1 MTFRVGLPPSF
12 RVLGE
17 TDFRPLLLGAS
28 ISSLGDKLVPV
39 ALAFAVLRLD
49 ASPAALGFVLASAMV
64 PMVALL
70 VVGGVWGDRLPR
82 RRVMITCDVIRA
94 TAQALSAILL
104 VAGVAQV
111 WELAVL
117 QAVYGAATA
126 FFTPASQGLVQEAVA
141 ESFLQQANAFLGI
154 SRNVAGVAGPALAA
168 AVVASV
174 GAGWALAADAASFL
188 ASAAFLVRMP
198 TAGRESR
205 SAATPFLADL
215 RAGWR
220 EFRMR
225 SWVWGS
231 VCHFGLFH
239 LLVWAPL
246 LVLGPVVAKTSLGG
260 PSAWATILA
269 AGSAGAIAGGV
280 VAVRLRPERPLV
292 MVFGSML
299 LFAPQL
305 ALLALAVPTFL
316 IATAAFVGEAGMS
329 ALNVTWFATLQARIP
344 PDAVARVSS
353 YDWLGSALFL
363 PLGLLLVGPL
373 AAVLGTP
380 DVLVGAACWALGSC
394 ALMLVLPPIRGFSI
408 LSSPCDGGTD
418 VEISHRAMATG

>member
-1 MTFRVGLPPSF
+1 VTRRIGLPPSF

-17 TDFRPLLLGAS
+17 ADFRPLLLGAS

-49 ASPAALGFVLASAMV
+49 PSPAALGFVLASAMV

-82 RRVMITCDVIRA
+82 RRVMIVCDVLRA
-94 TAQALSAILL
+94 GAQALSAILL
-104 VAGVAQV
+104 VAGAASV

-126 FFTPASQGLVQEAVA
+126 FFTPASQALVQEAVS
-141 ESFLQQANAFLGI
+141 EPFLQQANAFLGI

-168 AVVASV
+168 AVVASI

-188 ASAAFLVRMP
+188 ASAVFLLRMP
-198 TAGRESR
+198 TAGRGSR
-205 SAATPFLADL
+205 SAAMPFLADL
-215 RAGWR
+215 RTGWR
-220 EFRMR
+220 EFRTR
-225 SWVWGS
+225 SWVWAS

-246 LVLGPVVAKTSLGG
+246 LVLGPVVARTSLGG
-260 PSAWATILA
+260 ASAWATILA

-280 VAVRLRPERPLV
+280 VAVRLRPRRPLV
-292 MVFGSML
+292 LVFGSML

-305 ALLALAVPTFL
+305 VLLALAAPTFV
-316 IATAAFVGEAGMS
+316 IAGAALLGQAGMG
-329 ALNVTWFATLQARIP
+329 ALNITWFATLQARVP
-344 PDAVARVSS
+344 ADALARVTS
-353 YDWLGSALFL
+353 YDWFGSALLL

-373 AAVLGTP
+373 AAAFSTREI
-380 DVLVGAACWALGSC
+380 LVGAAVWAVASSVF
-394 ALMLVLPPIRGFSI
+394 MLVLPAVHGFRSG
-408 LSSPCDGGTD
+408 PPPAD
-418 VEISHRAMATG
+418 VPTGAEAFATG

>member
-1 MTFRVGLPPSF
+1 VTVRIGLPPSF

-17 TDFRPLLLGAS
+17 ADFRPLLLGAS

-82 RRVMITCDVIRA
+82 RQVMVVCDVVRA
-94 TAQALSAILL
+94 AAQGLSGILL
-104 VAGVAQV
+104 VTGAAHV

-126 FFTPASQGLVQEAVA
+126 FFTPASQALVQEAV
-141 ESFLQQANAFLGI
+141 SGPFLQQANAFLGI

-168 AVVASV
+168 AVVASI

-188 ASAAFLVRMP
+188 ASAAFLLRMP
-198 TAGRESR
+198 TAGRGSR

-220 EFRMR
+220 EFRTR
-225 SWVWGS
+225 SWVWAS

-280 VAVRLRPERPLV
+280 VAVRLRPARPLV
-292 MVFGSML
+292 VVFSSML

-305 ALLALAVPTFL
+305 ALLALAAPTVL
-316 IATAAFVGEAGMS
+316 IAGAALLGQAGMS
-329 ALNVTWFATLQARIP
+329 ALNITWFATLQARVP
-344 PDAVARVSS
+344 ADALARVTS
-353 YDWLGSALFL
+353 YDWFGSALLL
-363 PLGLLLVGPL
+363 PLGLVLVGPL
-373 AAVLGTP
+373 AAAFGTR
-380 DVLVGAACWALGSC
+380 DILVGAALWAVASS
-394 ALMLVLPPIRGFSI
+394 AFMLVLPAIRGFRSGA
-408 LSSPCDGGTD
+408 PRTEVPAGP
-418 VEISHRAMATG
+418 EAFATG

>member
-1 MTFRVGLPPSF
+1 MTVRIGLPPSF

-17 TDFRPLLLGAS
+17 ADFRPLLLGAS

-70 VVGGVWGDRLPR
+70 IVGGVWGDRLPR
-82 RRVMITCDVIRA
+82 RRVMIVCDVVRA
-94 TAQALSAILL
+94 AAQGISAILL
-104 VAGVAQV
+104 VAGIAQV

-126 FFTPASQGLVQEAVA
+126 FFTPASQALVQETVA
-141 ESFLQQANAFLGI
+141 EPFLQQANAFLGI

-168 AVVASV
+168 AVVASI
-174 GAGWALAADAASFL
+174 GAGWGLAADAASFL
-188 ASAAFLVRMP
+188 ASAAFLLRMP
-198 TAGRESR
+198 TAGRGSR
-205 SAATPFLADL
+205 SVATSFLADL
-215 RAGWR
+215 RTGWR
-220 EFRMR
+220 EFRTR
-225 SWVWGS
+225 RWVWAS

-280 VAVRLRPERPLV
+280 VAVRLRPGRPLV
-292 MVFGSML
+292 VVFGSML

-305 ALLALAVPTFL
+305 ALLALAAPTAL
-316 IATAAFVGEAGMS
+316 IAGAALLGQAGMS
-329 ALNVTWFATLQARIP
+329 ALNITWFATLQARVP
-344 PDAVARVSS
+344 ADALARVTS
-353 YDWLGSALFL
+353 YDWFGSALLL
-363 PLGLLLVGPL
+363 PLGLVLVGPL
-373 AAVLGTP
+373 AAAFGTREI
-380 DVLVGAACWALGSC
+380 LVGAGVWAVASSLF
-394 ALMLVLPPIRGFSI
+394 MLVLPAIHGFRS
-408 LSSPCDGGTD
+408 GAQ
-418 VEISHRAMATG
+418 RADLPAAAEVFATG

>member
-1 MTFRVGLPPSF
+1 MTFRAGLPPSF
-12 RVLGE
+12 SVLRQA
-17 TDFRPLLLGAS
+17 DFRPLLLGAS

-39 ALAFAVLRLD
+39 ALAFAVLQLD

-82 RRVMITCDVIRA
+82 RRVMITCDVVRA
-94 TAQALSAILL
+94 VAQAASATLL

-126 FFTPASQGLVQEAVA
+126 FFTPASQALVQEAVA
-141 ESFLQQANAFLGI
+141 ERFLQQANAFLGI

-168 AVVASV
+168 AVVASI
-174 GAGWALAADAASFL
+174 GAGWALAADAGSFL
-188 ASAAFLVRMP
+188 ASAAFLLRMP
-198 TAGRESR
+198 TAGRRSR

-215 RAGWR
+215 GAGWR
-220 EFRMR
+220 EFRAR
-225 SWVWGS
+225 SWVWAS
-231 VCHFGLFH
+231 VCHFGLLH

-260 PSAWATILA
+260 ASAWATILA

-280 VAVRLRPERPLV
+280 FAVRLRPGRPLV
-292 MVFGSML
+292 VVFGLML

-305 ALLALAVPTFL
+305 ALLALAAPTFL
-316 IATAAFVGEAGMS
+316 IAGAAFVGQAGMS
-329 ALNVTWFATLQARIP
+329 ALNITWFATLQARVP
-344 PDAVARVSS
+344 ADALARVTS
-353 YDWLGSALFL
+353 YDWFGSALLL

-373 AAVLGTP
+373 AAAFGTREI
-380 DVLVGAACWALGSC
+380 LVGAALWAVASS
-394 ALMLVLPPIRGFSI
+394 AFMFVLPAIHGFRSEA
-408 LSSPCDGGTD
+408 P
-418 VEISHRAMATG
+418 RAEVPGKAEAFATG

>member
-1 MTFRVGLPPSF
+1 MTFRAGLPPSF
-12 RVLGE
+12 SVLRE
-17 TDFRPLLLGAS
+17 ADFRPLLLGAS

-39 ALAFAVLRLD
+39 ALAFAVLQLD

-82 RRVMITCDVIRA
+82 RRVMIACDIVRA
-94 TAQALSAILL
+94 AAQGLSAIIL

-168 AVVASV
+168 VIVASI
-174 GAGWALAADAASFL
+174 GAGWALAVDAGSFL
-188 ASAAFLVRMP
+188 ASAAFLFRLP
-198 TAGRESR
+198 TAGRRSR
-205 SAATPFLADL
+205 SAATPFLTDL
-215 RAGWR
+215 QVGWR
-220 EFRMR
+220 EFRTR
-225 SWVWGS
+225 SWVWAS

-246 LVLGPVVAKTSLGG
+246 LVLGPVVAKASLGG
-260 PSAWATILA
+260 ASAWATILA

-280 VAVRLRPERPLV
+280 VAVRLRPVRPLV
-292 MVFGSML
+292 AVFALML

-305 ALLALAVPTFL
+305 FLLALAVPTLL
-316 IATAAFVGEAGMS
+316 IAGAALIGQAGMS
-329 ALNVTWFATLQARIP
+329 ALNITWFATLQARVP
-344 PDAVARVSS
+344 ADALARVTS
-353 YDWLGSALFL
+353 YDWFGSALLL

-373 AAVLGTP
+373 AATFGTQEI
-380 DVLVGAACWALGSC
+380 LVGASVWAVASS
-394 ALMLVLPPIRGFSI
+394 ALMLTLPAIHGFRS
-408 LSSPCDGGTD
+408 GTPQAD
-418 VEISHRAMATG
+418 VSTTAEVFATG

>member
-1 MTFRVGLPPSF
+1 MTFRAGLPPSF
-12 RVLGE
+12 SVLRE
-17 TDFRPLLLGAS
+17 ADFRPLLLGAS

-39 ALAFAVLRLD
+39 ALAFAVLQLD

-82 RRVMITCDVIRA
+82 RRVMIASDVVRA
-94 TAQALSAILL
+94 AAQGLSAIIL

-168 AVVASV
+168 VIVASI
-174 GAGWALAADAASFL
+174 GAGWALAVDAGSFL
-188 ASAAFLVRMP
+188 ASAAFLFRMP
-198 TAGRESR
+198 TAGRPSR
-205 SAATPFLADL
+205 SAATPFLTDL
-215 RAGWR
+215 QVGWR
-220 EFRMR
+220 EFRTR
-225 SWVWGS
+225 SWVWAS

-246 LVLGPVVAKTSLGG
+246 LVLGPVVAKASLGG
-260 PSAWATILA
+260 ASAWATILA

-280 VAVRLRPERPLV
+280 VAVRLRPGRPLV
-292 MVFGSML
+292 AVFVLML

-305 ALLALAVPTFL
+305 FLLALAVPTLL
-316 IATAAFVGEAGMS
+316 IAGAALIGQAGMS
-329 ALNVTWFATLQARIP
+329 ALNITWFATLQARVP
-344 PDAVARVSS
+344 ADALARVTS
-353 YDWLGSALFL
+353 YDWFGSALLL

-373 AAVLGTP
+373 AATFGTQEI
-380 DVLVGAACWALGSC
+380 LVGASVWAVASST
-394 ALMLVLPPIRGFSI
+394 LMLTLPAIHGFR
-408 LSSPCDGGTD
+408 GGTPQAD
-418 VEISHRAMATG
+418 VSTTAEVFATG

>member
-1 MTFRVGLPPSF
+1 MTFRAGLPPSLS
-12 RVLGE
+12 VLRE
-17 TDFRPLLLGAS
+17 ANFRPLLLGAS

-39 ALAFAVLRLD
+39 ALAFAVLQLD

-82 RRVMITCDVIRA
+82 RRVMIACDIVRA
-94 TAQALSAILL
+94 AAQGLSAIIL

-168 AVVASV
+168 VIVASI
-174 GAGWALAADAASFL
+174 GAGWALAADAGSFL
-188 ASAAFLVRMP
+188 ASAAFLFRVP
-198 TAGRESR
+198 TAGRRSR
-205 SAATPFLADL
+205 SVVTSFLTDL
-215 RAGWR
+215 QVGWR
-220 EFRMR
+220 EFRAR
-225 SWVWGS
+225 NWVWTS

-246 LVLGPVVAKTSLGG
+246 LVLGPVVAKASLGG
-260 PSAWATILA
+260 ASAWATILA
-269 AGSAGAIAGGV
+269 AGSAGAIVGGV
-280 VAVRLRPERPLV
+280 VAVRLRPGRPLV
-292 MVFGSML
+292 AVFGLMV

-305 ALLALAVPTFL
+305 ILLALAAPTLL
-316 IATAAFVGEAGMS
+316 IASAALIGQAGMS
-329 ALNVTWFATLQARIP
+329 ALNITWFATLQARVP
-344 PDAVARVSS
+344 ADALARVTS
-353 YDWLGSALFL
+353 YDWFGSALLL
-363 PLGLLLVGPL
+363 PVGLLLVGPL
-373 AAVLGTP
+373 AATFGTQEI
-380 DVLVGAACWALGSC
+380 LVGASVWAVASS
-394 ALMLVLPPIRGFSI
+394 ALMLTLPAIHGFRS
-408 LSSPCDGGTD
+408 GTPQAD
-418 VEISHRAMATG
+418 VSATAEVFATG